1 MLSTTLG
8 IVKDGRIETLESVR
22 LPEGKRVLV
31 TILPDD
37 DTFWQEASQESL
49 KQIWN
54 NDEDDVYVRLLDE

>member
-54 NDEDDVYVRLLDE
+54 NDEDDIYVRLLDE